1 MYIVKV
7 VRNNNIASM
16 SSVTNGERE
25 TRRWGERIGS
35 GRGKSYV
42 GEKDSSCCNGSPA
55 TIPLKNKI
63 LRRYIIRVG

>member
-1 MYIVKV
+1 
-7 VRNNNIASM
+7 M

-25 TRRWGERIGS
+25 KEGIGS

-63 LRRYIIRVG
+63 LRRYIIRVGWCEITGKHFRWDRFEEI